1 MFLVTS
7 FPCHQYQR
15 IFISKTELGQ
25 TQLTSWTNSF
35 LCLNVNILS
44 YPTLWWCQVW
54 HVDLAIQT
62 VTLCSPLVQS
72 TSQQVEAAGFLFQL
86 TISSHN
92 LRGTRAKPDFLMP
105 TPTIYIYMIAPG
117 KKNFFIFLHLLDI
130 EIAGSVVVI
139 TVSQGDGGDDVV
151 DNEGDKHGCCY
162 YLCELLLEI
171 NTSSD
176 CNTFS

>member
-72 TSQQVEAAGFLFQL
+72 TSQQAEAAGFLFQL

-105 TPTIYIYMIAPG
+105 TPTIYIYDCTRQ
-117 KKNFFIFLHLLDI
+117 NEFLHFSPS
-130 EIAGSVVVI
+130 AGYRNSRLCCC
-139 TVSQGDGGDDVV
+139 
-151 DNEGDKHGCCY
+151 DNCVTGWRGRWR
-162 YLCELLLEI
+162 
-171 NTSSD
+171 SG
-176 CNTFS
+176 